1 LLSSGNQKA
10 IKELVTAILRYVF
23 LLEQAPR
30 QKIIMIE
37 SITNNLEIL
46 SRLPFFYYPFIF
58 IISLLVGSFLNV
70 VILRTPK
77 ILEQSYKEECI
88 EILELA
94 EPEKK
99 NGSENAQLANQ
110 QEKISLSYPP
120 STCPKCNT
128 KIKPWHN
135 IPVISYFFLL
145 KGKCHSCSNP
155 ISLRYPLIELIT
167 ALLSVL
173 TIYLLGFT
181 GAGLLA
187 LLLLW
192 TLVSLTMIDID
203 TFLLPDDLTLPLL
216 WLGLII
222 NSFGVF
228 TDLSSALWGAIVGY
242 GSLWSV
248 FWLFKLIT
256 GKEGMGYGDF
266 KLLAALGAWMGWQF
280 IPLIIILSSFVG
292 AVIGIAG
299 ILILGRDKNIP
310 IPFGP
315 YLAIAGWIAFLW
327 GDQLLNYYLTSI
339 L

>member
-1 LLSSGNQKA
+1 
-10 IKELVTAILRYVF
+10 
-23 LLEQAPR
+23 
-30 QKIIMIE
+30 MIE
-37 SITNNLEIL
+37 YMTNSLEVL

-88 EILELA
+88 EILEL
-94 EPEKK
+94 EELLKK
-99 NGSENAQLANQ
+99 NDASSLGLSSQEITDQETKS

-145 KGKCHSCSNP
+145 KGKCNNCSNP
-155 ISLRYPLIELIT
+155 ISIRYPIIEFVT

-192 TLVSLTMIDID
+192 TLISLTMIDID
-203 TFLLPDDLTLPLL
+203 TYLLPDNLTLPLL
-216 WLGLII
+216 WLGLIV

-228 TDLSSALWGAIVGY
+228 TDLGSALWGAIVGY

-248 FWLFKLIT
+248 FWLFKIAT

-292 AVIGIAG
+292 ALIGIAG
-299 ILILGRDKNIP
+299 ILVLGRDKNIP

-315 YLAIAGWIAFLW
+315 YLAIAGLIAFLW
-327 GDQLLNYYLTSI
+327 GDQLINYYLTSV

>member
-1 LLSSGNQKA
+1 
-10 IKELVTAILRYVF
+10 
-23 LLEQAPR
+23 
-30 QKIIMIE
+30 MIE
-37 SITNNLEIL
+37 SISNSLEML
-46 SRLPFFYYPFIF
+46 SRLPLFYYPFIF

-88 EILELA
+88 EILELSA
-94 EPEKK
+94 LEV
-99 NGSENAQLANQ
+99 NNSEAKP

-120 STCPKCNT
+120 STCPKCNV

-135 IPVISYFFLL
+135 IPVISYFLLL
-145 KGKCHSCSNP
+145 KGKCHHCSNP
-155 ISLRYPLIELIT
+155 ISIRYPLIEFVT
-167 ALLSVL
+167 ATLSVL
-173 TIYLLGFT
+173 TIYLFGFT

-187 LLLLW
+187 LILLW

-203 TFLLPDDLTLPLL
+203 TFLLPDNLTLPLL

-228 TDLSSALWGAIVGY
+228 TDLSSALWGAIMGY
-242 GSLWSV
+242 SSLWGV
-248 FWLFKLIT
+248 FWLFKIVT

-292 AVIGIAG
+292 AFIGIAG
-299 ILILGRDKNIP
+299 ILILGRDKNVP

-315 YLAIAGWIAFLW
+315 YLAVAGWIAFLW
-327 GDQLLNYYLTSI
+327 GDQLISYYLNHI

>member
-1 LLSSGNQKA
+1 
-10 IKELVTAILRYVF
+10 
-23 LLEQAPR
+23 
-30 QKIIMIE
+30 MIE
-37 SITNNLEIL
+37 YITNSLDIL
-46 SRLPFFYYPFIF
+46 SKLPPFYYPFVF
-58 IISLLVGSFLNV
+58 VISLLVGSFLNV

-77 ILEQSYKEECI
+77 ILEQSYKTECA
-88 EILELA
+88 EILELDDSILKA
-94 EPEKK
+94 EYNNP
-99 NGSENAQLANQ
+99 
-110 QEKISLSYPP
+110 QESISLAFPP
-120 STCPKCNT
+120 STCPKCHT

-135 IPVISYFFLL
+135 IPVISYFLL
-145 KGKCHSCSNP
+145 LQGKCHNCNTP
-155 ISLRYPLIELIT
+155 ISIRYPIIELVT

-173 TIYLLGFT
+173 TVYLLGFT
-181 GAGLLA
+181 GSGLLA

-192 TLVSLTMIDID
+192 TLISLTMIDID
-203 TFLLPDDLTLPLL
+203 TYLLPDSLTLPLL

-228 TDLSSALWGAIVGY
+228 TDLPSALWGAIVGY

-248 FWLFKLIT
+248 FWLFKLVT

-299 ILILGRDKNIP
+299 IVILGRDKNIP

-327 GDQLLNYYLTSI
+327 GDELISYYLNN
-339 L
+339 LA